1 MSVKDLK
8 ARLTQG
14 FLDRVAATGLTD
26 EATARA
32 IGVSKQFYSEVKRG
46 RQNPT
51 IGFMAGAIN
60 AGYAS
65 NFAEVAE
72 PIPTNES
79 EQVPA

>member
-1 MSVKDLK
+1 MAVKEQK
-8 ARLTQG
+8 ARLTQS

-32 IGVSKQFYSEVKRG
+32 IGVTKQFYSEVKNG
-46 RQNPT
+46 KQNPT
-51 IGFMAGAIN
+51 VGFMAGAVH

-72 PIPTNES
+72 PLPS
-79 EQVPA
+79 DRDAA